1 MNSFFI
7 KMLNDIYFT
16 FPRPSKKISDINDF
30 FYPLDKINNWNV
42 IYGNQGFI
50 SYQCSVPHKNSFN
63 SISEILRIIKEN
75 KIYSFVSVLKSMKKN
90 KFSLSFGQQGYT
102 LVFDFPVYDKI
113 FKVLD
118 SIDQVVE
125 KNNGKI
131 YLTKDSRIKKEKFHK
146 INKEFGNIK
155 FKNFRK
161 KIDFYF
167 NSMQSRRLGL

>member
-1 MNSFFI
+1 M
-7 KMLNDIYFT
+7 
-16 FPRPSKKISDINDF
+16 
-30 FYPLDKINNWNV
+30 
-42 IYGNQGFI
+42 YGKQGFI
-50 SYQCSVPHKNSFN
+50 SYQCSVPHKNSLN

-90 KFSLSFGQQGYT
+90 KYDLSFGQQGNT
-102 LVFDFPVYDKI
+102 LFFDFPNYSKI

-118 SIDQVVE
+118 SIEQVVE
-125 KNNGKI
+125 RNKGKI

-146 INKEFGNIK
+146 INKEFSNIK